1 MPCRFAALTR
11 ASFMLCSFLTA
22 AITALPAT
30 AGERQ
35 QLGYGRLVTNDL
47 IGDGRDRWRTGSVAS
62 SRVWGPK
69 WTGALP
75 ETFGRLL
82 ELRLNF
88 EAIAPEQLNA
98 PAAGDRPYA
107 GAISVGLHSHHQ
119 IAGTEFAL
127 GGDLVFTG
135 PQTGI
140 DDFQDFMHDYLGG
153 EDINSRTRNAQIGDD
168 INPTAVAEIG
178 RPIRLGQSARLRPFV
193 EMRAGVETLARV
205 GADLSFGR
213 IGQGELLLRDPVT
226 GHRYRSIRS
235 SGAGMGF
242 VFGGDIAYVDHS
254 EYLPSNQ
261 GYQLTDS
268 RTRLR
273 TGLHVQ
279 TEAGHRFF
287 YGLTWLGKEFEAQRE
302 EQLVGSVRI
311 NLEF

>member
-1 MPCRFAALTR
+1 MHRR
-11 ASFMLCSFLTA
+11 LTA
-22 AITALPAT
+22 ALGASLLSLSILAPLMTGTAQ

-62 SRVWGPK
+62 SRVWGPE
-69 WTGALP
+69 WTGDLP
-75 ETFGRLL
+75 EGFGDLL

-88 EAIAPEQLNA
+88 EAIAPEQLAA

-107 GAISVGLHSHHQ
+107 AAISVGLHSHFQ
-119 IAGTEFAL
+119 SAGTEFAL

-153 EDINSRTRNAQIGDD
+153 DDINSTTRNGQIGDD
-168 INPTAVAEIG
+168 INPTLVAEIG
-178 RPIRLGQSARLRPFV
+178 RPLSLGPARLRPFV
-193 EMRAGVETLARV
+193 EMRAGVETLARI

-213 IGQGELLLRDPVT
+213 IGQGELLVRDPVT
-226 GHRYRSIRS
+226 GQRYRTIRTPEP
-235 SGAGMGF
+235 GMGF
-242 VFGGDIAYVDHS
+242 VFGGDIAYVEHS

-268 RTRLR
+268 RARLR

-287 YGLTWLGKEFEAQRE
+287 YGLTWLGKEFEAQRD
-302 EQLVGSVRI
+302 EQLVGSLRI